1 MFQVWKGKSII
12 RCIDGKEVFLIMEN
26 QTNQI
31 LYEINEIAAKYYCSL
46 LLSDNGKAA
55 ISWLNGAGLSED
67 TINQFRLG
75 YTGKERRGVVSYLNN
90 LGYRNEQILEA
101 GLADNAERGV
111 EDKFINRIMIPI
123 KDDEYRVIGFLG
135 IRIVDVSSIYLIS
148 QDNSI
153 LEKNRNLFGLDHIR
167 ESNEQFVILC
177 EGVFDAM
184 VMNQAGYGMA
194 VSLLG
199 AGFTMEHA
207 KQIKKYTQNVIVCF
221 DRDEYG
227 KKEAERVIGIL
238 NQAEITARN
247 LDLSPYRDSLEYIS
261 KKGGTAFGRQ
271 LKTVLSDMFD

>member
-1 MFQVWKGKSII
+1 
-12 RCIDGKEVFLIMEN
+12 MEN

-135 IRIVDVSSIYLIS
+135 RRIVDVSSIYLIS

-167 ESNEQFVILC
+167 ESNEQFVIIC
-177 EGVFDAM
+177 EGIFDVM
-184 VMNQAGYGMA
+184 VMNQAGFDMA

-199 AGFTMEHA
+199 TRFTLKHA
-207 KQIKKYTQNVIVCF
+207 KQIKKYTQNVIICF
-221 DRDEYG
+221 DTDEYG

-238 NQAEITARN
+238 NQAEITARSM
-247 LDLSPYRDSLEYIS
+247 DLSPYQDSLEYIS
-261 KKGGTAFGRQ
+261 KEGGTAFGTQ
-271 LKTVLSDMFD
+271 LKIALSGMFD

>member
-1 MFQVWKGKSII
+1 MFPVWKGKSII
-12 RCIDGKEVFLIMEN
+12 HCIDGKEVFLIMEN

-31 LYEINEIAAKYYCSL
+31 LYEINERAAKYYCSL
-46 LLSDNGKAA
+46 LLSNHGKAA
-55 ISWLNGAGLSED
+55 ISWLNGVGLSED
-67 TINQFRLG
+67 TIKQFSLG
-75 YTGKERRGVVSYLNN
+75 YTGKERCGVVGYLND

-101 GLADNAERGV
+101 GLADSTERGI
-111 EDKFINRIMIPI
+111 EDKFIDRIMIPI

-135 IRIVDVSSIYLIS
+135 RRIVYGSSIYLIS
-148 QDNSI
+148 PDNSI
-153 LEKNRNLFGLDHIR
+153 LEKNRNLFGFDHIR

-177 EGVFDAM
+177 EGVFDVM

-207 KQIKKYTQNVIVCF
+207 KQIKKYTQNVIICF
-221 DRDEYG
+221 DTDEYG

-261 KKGGTAFGRQ
+261 REGGKAFGAR
-271 LKTVLSDMFD
+271 LKSALSDMFD